1 MAVVLHSSCRRQNC
15 LVPLL
20 VVLLV
25 GCWVLASSPIAAAAR
40 PIDDQQAAAA
50 CLDCIARTGCQYCLA
65 ESIDLYNEGGDYCEC
80 DEDDEDDD
88 AADQAMA
95 EEDGYYN
102 DTTEKGSSCLVTR
115 EECEIMDHHGAILH
129 FFEVLFLF
137 LWFSVVLQCLCACA
151 CIGGCV
157 YCLSG
162 GGGDCCSLV
171 GAASGSSTTSVVS
184 NNHYY
189 RAQEGGYTTTTTT
202 QYAVLVGTAKSLS
215 YPVVREQSR

>member
-1 MAVVLHSSCRRQNC
+1 MAVVLHSSCRRQHG

-20 VVLLV
+20 GVLLV
-25 GCWVLASSPIAAAAR
+25 WWCWVLVVSSPIIAAAR
-40 PIDDQQAAAA
+40 PSWIDDQQQAAAA

-80 DEDDEDDD
+80 DDDD

-95 EEDGYYN
+95 EEDHGYY
-102 DTTEKGSSCLVTR
+102 DGTEKKGSSCLVTR
-115 EECEIMDHHGAILH
+115 EECAIMDHLGAILH

-157 YCLSG
+157 YFLSG
-162 GGGDCCSLV
+162 GGDSCCSIS
-171 GAASGSSTTSVVS
+171 AASGSTTTAVVS
-184 NNHYY
+184 NNYYY
-189 RAQEGGYTTTTTT
+189 RAQEGGSTTTTTT
-202 QYAVLVGTAKSLS
+202 QYAVLVGSAKSLS
-215 YPVVREQSR
+215 